1 MDTSYGESCL
11 RGRNAIKKWLP
22 AYVPLIGL
30 LLFGCADGEVV
41 APPHQPT
48 EMETAITL
56 KPDLQVHSGDN
67 SIRAIYDK
75 HCWETAEKTCS
86 LVPTPAQEILE
97 HEPAN
102 QVKVGDELHF
112 RFSIPMDDIDFP
124 SPDAFKLV
132 IHKDGETTA
141 VEVDDDIAQAPLA
154 EGRYFMSVKAI
165 WSGDVKGEAI
175 YAFLLSAKEN

>member
-1 MDTSYGESCL
+1 MGKVP
-11 RGRNAIKKWLP
+11 IKKWLL
-22 AYVPLIGL
+22 YVGVIGL
-30 LLFGCADGEVV
+30 LLGGCADGEEV

-48 EMETAITL
+48 DVETEITF
-56 KPDLQVHSGDN
+56 KPDLQVHHGDT

-75 HCWETAEKTCS
+75 HCWESAEKNCS

-102 QVKVGDELHF
+102 QVKIGDELF
-112 RFSIPMDDIDFP
+112 FQFSLPSDDLYFP
-124 SPDAFKLV
+124 EPDAFELF

-141 VEVDDDIAQAPLA
+141 VEVNDSTAKVPSV

-165 WSGDVKGEAI
+165 WGGDMKGETI
-175 YAFLLSAKEN
+175 YAFLLSVKEK